1 MITGIHLQLV
11 AIVIGLLTAYLVYEN
26 GMRQVN
32 KLGAGHA
39 AIKKDLEEIKSQLPS
54 K

>member
-11 AIVIGLLTAYLVYEN
+11 AIVIGLLTAYLVHEN

-32 KLGAGHA
+32 KLETGHA
-39 AIKKDLEEIKSQLPS
+39 QIVADLEEIK
-54 K
+54 KKV

>member
-11 AIVIGLLTAYLVYEN
+11 AIAIGLLTAYLVHEN

-32 KLGAGHA
+32 KLEAGHA
-39 AIKKDLEEIKSQLPS
+39 EIKKELDAIKS
-54 K
+54 KV